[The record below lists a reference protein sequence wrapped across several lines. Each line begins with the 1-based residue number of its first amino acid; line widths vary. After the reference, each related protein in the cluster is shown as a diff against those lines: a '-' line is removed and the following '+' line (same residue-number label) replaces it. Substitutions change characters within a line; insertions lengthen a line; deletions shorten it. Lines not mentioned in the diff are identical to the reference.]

1 MQGRGVAHALTAHYE
16 QVISR
21 LIEMGL
27 FANRSEVVRAGLREL
42 EERYLNSQSARAGAS
57 QASVAS
63 EEAQPAARVSRSHGP
78 RKSKARPATYV

>member
-1 MQGRGVAHALTAHYE
+1 VAHALTVHYE

-42 EERYLNSQSARAGAS
+42 EERYLNSRLARSDTS
-57 QASVAS
+57 QAPTAS
-63 EEAQPAARVSRSHGP
+63 LEAQPAVRVSRSRGP
-78 RKSKARPATYV
+78 RKAKPRPSPYV